1 LFPAAALSEEI
12 EEFPEWLQDASPYI
26 CAVTA
31 QEMSDVYRNDV
42 FEVCFSG
49 FIEFCKLGYSI
60 EECNLIGSGILNAD
74 NNNYLSRL
82 NLTEIE
88 QNVPATIFA
97 SLLRQIE
104 AFQRDVFCAEAPE
117 IDRNEC
123 FYFSESERTKRVLE
137 LIRLGED

>member
-1 LFPAAALSEEI
+1 MIFNFNLRRIIKLIFLLFIFPVILFPAAALSEEI

-82 NLTEIE
+82 NLSKT
-88 QNVPATIFA
+88 
-97 SLLRQIE
+97 
-104 AFQRDVFCAEAPE
+104 
-117 IDRNEC
+117 
-123 FYFSESERTKRVLE
+123 
-137 LIRLGED
+137 